1 MQQEAELEEL
11 HSMQSW
17 QQQLQEKLANL
28 EEETMVTAEAIL
40 QEIEDA
46 RADVRNVTMKSLRDL
61 TTKRGQELQRQ
72 QSSSPNGHRGFPK
85 RPSPV
90 FTPDDDYED
99 RAPSPASARTRRAM
113 RKVRPDGP
121 PDGATIQERRKW
133 VEKMDTATLEAKMD
147 DLMEDVH
154 SLRKNIDTGL
164 GGKSSPHR
172 QRPDLRKKTS
182 PERESRRRSPENR
195 AGARNEVKSPP
206 VAVLPQNQNYR
217 SPARAKGSIIG
228 ELRRAGLS
236 VGLPDQAKSAA
247 NSRAYDIAPPALRPG
262 ATNEQAETRDH
273 RGKTSTKTRD
283 RNRRSRSKS
292 PHRRSEADEI
302 AAAVEEEE
310 RRELEAAQQ
319 GAADKLY
326 AEANDVLAEPW
337 VEKGAGDAN
346 DRGSRRHKA
355 PRAEPEQEEGGD
367 KSVSN
372 KNREKHRKKKPH
384 GQLRSVSSRRDRH
397 ESGRGGS
404 DRHSPKQRSGERV
417 SRLPSL
423 ASVSESIEEES
434 EGDDGD
440 LAEER
445 RIKRALATG
454 NADEVRAM
462 LAKSSGSGGGGQV
475 LATASG
481 GGSAKLLLRQDS
493 SGSHSGSDSA
503 LSPMQPSPADPEKMR
518 QLQEEAITHKE
529 YVEMSLRDTGWS
541 KSEPEPSYMRPV
553 DKKKK
558 KKQDDPE
565 YDVTHVQEVL
575 SRSSKLRMLRDQKA
589 AAKRNRRAEA
599 QEAAE
604 QAALSYVRAA
614 TG

>member
-11 HSMQSW
+11 HSMQAW

-61 TTKRGQELQRQ
+61 TTKRRQELQQ
-72 QSSSPNGHRGFPK
+72 QHSSSPNGHGGFPK

-90 FTPDDDYED
+90 FTPDDEYED
-99 RAPSPASARTRRAM
+99 RAPSPASARTRRAV

-133 VEKMDTATLEAKMD
+133 VEQMDTATLEAKMD

-164 GGKSSPHR
+164 GGKSSPQR
-172 QRPDLRKKTS
+172 QGADLRKKTS
-182 PERESRRRSPENR
+182 PERDSRRRSPESR
-195 AGARNEVKSPP
+195 AGARAEVKSPP
-206 VAVLPQNQNYR
+206 VAVLPQDQNYR

-236 VGLPDQAKSAA
+236 IGLPDQAKSAA

-262 ATNEQAETRDH
+262 ATNEQAEVRDH
-273 RGKTSTKTRD
+273 GGNKSSNAQERQ
-283 RNRRSRSKS
+283 RRSRSKS

-302 AAAVEEEE
+302 AAAVAEEE

-319 GAADKLY
+319 RAADKLY
-326 AEANDVLAEPW
+326 AEVNDALAEPW
-337 VEKGAGDAN
+337 VEKGTGDAN
-346 DRGSRRHKA
+346 ERGLRRRKSRRSEHD
-355 PRAEPEQEEGGD
+355 EDDSGN
-367 KSVSN
+367 SVSS
-372 KNREKHRKKKPH
+372 KSREQHRKKKPH
-384 GQLRSVSSRRDRH
+384 GQLRSVSSRRDRN
-397 ESGRGGS
+397 ESGGGES
-404 DRHSPKQRSGERV
+404 DQHSPKQRSGERV
-417 SRLPSL
+417 TRLPSL
-423 ASVSESIEEES
+423 ASVSESVEEES
-434 EGDDGD
+434 DDDDGD
-440 LAEER
+440 MAEER
-445 RIKRALATG
+445 QIKLALATG
-454 NADEVRAM
+454 NVDEVRAM
-462 LAKSSGSGGGGQV
+462 LAKSNGGGGGGQV
-475 LATASG
+475 LAKAG
-481 GGSAKLLLRQDS
+481 GGSAKLLQRQDS

-503 LSPMQPSPADPEKMR
+503 LSPMQPADPEKMR
-518 QLQEEAITHKE
+518 QLQQEAITHKE

-541 KSEPEPSYMRPV
+541 KSNPEPSYMRPV

-558 KKQDDPE
+558 KKHMDPE
-565 YDVTHVQEVL
+565 YDVMHVQEVL
-575 SRSSKLRMLRDQKA
+575 SRSSKLRILRDQKA

-599 QEAAE
+599 QEVAE